1 MVQSRTGDPWE
12 KNLDCQVSGHC
23 YLEKA
28 GLGIFSWLVYI
39 CQTLLPF
46 CMKKTPNPF
55 HWGPMH
61 VCICHGW
68 KYVRIYTEMRK
79 IEMCIRRSPYFD
91 NFQNEKNKNIFVS
104 ILFRNLVQSIHP
116 TTCRSM
122 FSEANA
128 CRRVAG
134 SGENCCELV
143 GSLLC
148 TSEKSRA
155 VWKKCRVCQ
164 RAMSFPLPLTKM
176 WKTNRTGSGFRR
188 WTRWMLKVRWAEGC
202 N

>member
-12 KNLDCQVSGHC
+12 KKLDCQVSGHC

-134 SGENCCELV
+134 SGGGIPALYIWEVQSSLKNMPCLSEGYELSV
-143 GSLLC
+143 AID
-148 TSEKSRA
+148 KN
-155 VWKKCRVCQ
+155 VKNK
-164 RAMSFPLPLTKM
+164 
-176 WKTNRTGSGFRR
+176 
-188 WTRWMLKVRWAEGC
+188 
-202 N
+202 